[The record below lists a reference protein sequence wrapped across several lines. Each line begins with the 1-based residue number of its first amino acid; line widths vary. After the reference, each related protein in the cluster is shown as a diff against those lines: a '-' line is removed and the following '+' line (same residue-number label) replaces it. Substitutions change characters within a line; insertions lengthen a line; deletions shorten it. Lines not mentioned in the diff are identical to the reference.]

1 MEYNF
6 PLVEIAAQL
15 ADNSRVTMVLEL
27 MDGSSKTASE
37 LAIAANISAS
47 SASMH
52 LAKLVNAG
60 ILGVT
65 QEGRHKFYRV
75 RSPSVAYAVEALAVA
90 ADLPLPNQDPANRG
104 IIQDANPWAFART
117 CFDHLAGLLGVEVT
131 AALQRR
137 DYIRHDDA
145 EGYIATPKGKTWFA
159 DMEIDC
165 DQLEKE
171 RRAFAT
177 HCLDW
182 SERRSHLG
190 GALGAAL
197 LLGMHKMGWIA
208 KSRIPRLVRLTLK
221 GETEL
226 RDRLSIA
233 FGRGL
238 KNK

>member
-1 MEYNF
+1 MEYNS

-37 LAIAANISAS
+37 LAIAANISAP

-65 QEGRHKFYRV
+65 QEGRHKFYRITNT
-75 RSPSVAYAVEALAVA
+75 SVAHAVEALAVA
-90 ADLPLPNQDPANRG
+90 ADLPLPNQDSGKRG
-104 IIQDANPWAFART
+104 IIKGANPWAFART
-117 CFDHLAGLLGVEVT
+117 CFDHLAGLLGVAVT
-131 AALQRR
+131 TALQRH
-137 DYIRHDDA
+137 DYIRQDGA

-159 DMEIDC
+159 GMEIDC

-177 HCLDW
+177 RCLDW
-182 SERRSHLG
+182 SERRSHIG

-197 LLGMHKMGWIA
+197 FIGMHKMGWIA
-208 KSRIPRLVRLTLK
+208 KSRIPRLIRLTLK
-221 GETEL
+221 GEGEL
-226 RDRLSIA
+226 RDRLSIVL
-233 FGRGL
+233 GRGL
-238 KNK
+238 KSK